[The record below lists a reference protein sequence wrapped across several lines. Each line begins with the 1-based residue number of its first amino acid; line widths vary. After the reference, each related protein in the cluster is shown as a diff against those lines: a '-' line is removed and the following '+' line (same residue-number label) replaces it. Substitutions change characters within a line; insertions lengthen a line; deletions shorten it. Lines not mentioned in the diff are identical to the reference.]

1 MKRIAA
7 RLALILVLA
16 IGMAGAAAAAEAPF
30 DAATFRELL
39 ASSRPVAVDFSAS
52 WCPTCRAQ
60 APLLRSITGEPG
72 FKDLTLL
79 VADYD
84 KETALRKT
92 YKVSMQSTLIVFR
105 NGKEVAR
112 STGDTTRSGLTRLL
126 ATALH

>member
-1 MKRIAA
+1 MKYIAGT
-7 RLALILVLA
+7 LALILVLA
-16 IGMAGAAAAAEAPF
+16 IGVARAAEAPYD
-30 DAATFRELL
+30 DAIFHKLL
-39 ASSRPVAVDFSAS
+39 SSGQPVALDFSAS

-60 APLLRSITGEPG
+60 APLLRSIAGAPA

-84 KETALRKT
+84 QEMGLRKA
-92 YKVSMQSTLIVFR
+92 YNVSMQSTLIVFR

-112 STGDTTRSGLTRLL
+112 STGDTSRSGLTHLL

>member
-1 MKRIAA
+1 MKPIAGT
-7 RLALILVLA
+7 LALILTLA
-16 IGMAGAAAAAEAPF
+16 IGTAAAAEAPYNEAVF
-30 DAATFRELL
+30 HKLL
-39 ASSRPVAVDFSAS
+39 SSGQPVALDFSAS

-84 KETALRKT
+84 SEMALRKT
-92 YKVSMQSTLIVFR
+92 YNVSMQSTLIVFR

-112 STGDTTRSGLTRLL
+112 STGDTSLAGLTRLL

>member
-7 RLALILVLA
+7 TLALILALA
-16 IGMAGAAAAAEAPF
+16 IGTAGAAEAPY
-30 DAATFRELL
+30 DEAALHKLL
-39 ASSRPVAVDFSAS
+39 SSGQPVALDFSAS

-72 FKDLTLL
+72 FKNLTLL

-92 YKVSMQSTLIVFR
+92 YNVSMQSTLIVFR

-112 STGDTTRSGLTRLL
+112 STGDTSRSGLTRLL
-126 ATALH
+126 GTALH

>member
-1 MKRIAA
+1 MKCIAA
-7 RLALILVLA
+7 TLALIVVLA
-16 IGMAGAAAAAEAPF
+16 IGTAGAAEAPY
-30 DAATFRELL
+30 DEATFHKLL
-39 ASSRPVAVDFSAS
+39 SSGQPVALDFSAS

-60 APLLRSITGEPG
+60 APLLRSITGEPV

-92 YKVSMQSTLIVFR
+92 YDVSMQSTLIVFR
-105 NGKEVAR
+105 KGREVAR
-112 STGDTTRSGLTRLL
+112 STGDTGRSGLTRLL

>member
-1 MKRIAA
+1 MKCIAA
-7 RLALILVLA
+7 TLALLLVLA
-16 IGMAGAAAAAEAPF
+16 TGTAAAAEAPF
-30 DAATFRELL
+30 DAATFHELL
-39 ASSRPVAVDFSAS
+39 ASSRPVALDFSAS

-92 YKVSMQSTLIVFR
+92 YQVSMQSTLIVFR

-112 STGDTTRSGLTRLL
+112 STGDTTRSGLARLL
-126 ATALH
+126 ATAFH

>member
-1 MKRIAA
+1 MRCIAGT
-7 RLALILVLA
+7 LALILVLA
-16 IGMAGAAAAAEAPF
+16 IGTAGAAEAPYDEAIF
-30 DAATFRELL
+30 HKLL
-39 ASSRPVAVDFSAS
+39 SSGQPVALDFSAS

-84 KETALRKT
+84 REMALRKT
-92 YKVSMQSTLIVFR
+92 YNVSMQSTLIVLR

-112 STGDTTRSGLTRLL
+112 STGDTSLAGLTRLL

>member
-1 MKRIAA
+1 MKCIAGT
-7 RLALILVLA
+7 LAVILVLA
-16 IGMAGAAAAAEAPF
+16 IGTAGAAEAPYDEAMF
-30 DAATFRELL
+30 HKLL
-39 ASSRPVAVDFSAS
+39 SSGQPVALDFSAS

-84 KETALRKT
+84 KEMGLRKT
-92 YKVSMQSTLIVFR
+92 YNVSVQSTLIVFR

-112 STGDTTRSGLTRLL
+112 STGDTSRSGLTHLL

>member
-1 MKRIAA
+1 MKRIAGI
-7 RLALILVLA
+7 LALILVLA
-16 IGMAGAAAAAEAPF
+16 IGTAGAAEVPYDEAAF
-30 DAATFRELL
+30 HKLL
-39 ASSRPVAVDFSAS
+39 SSGQPVALDFHAS

-84 KETALRKT
+84 TEMALRKT
-92 YKVSMQSTLIVFR
+92 YNVSMQSTLIVFR

-112 STGDTTRSGLTRLL
+112 STGDTSLAGLTRLL

>member
-1 MKRIAA
+1 MRRIAGT
-7 RLALILVLA
+7 LALILMLA
-16 IGMAGAAAAAEAPF
+16 IGTARAAEAPYDEAVF
-30 DAATFRELL
+30 HKLL
-39 ASSRPVAVDFSAS
+39 SSGQPVALDFSAS

-84 KETALRKT
+84 KEMALRKT
-92 YKVSMQSTLIVFR
+92 YNVSMQSTLIVFR

-112 STGDTTRSGLTRLL
+112 STGDTSLAGLTRLL
-126 ATALH
+126 ATALR